1 MFKTIQ
7 NEADSIEG
15 LFKKTGEYIETRIDL
30 AKYKAI
36 DKSSDIVSSLAT
48 TICIIVVL
56 VVFIFTATTGVA
68 LWIGDMLGKNYYGF
82 FIVAGFYALSIL
94 ILYLFRRMLIKTPIS
109 KLIIEKVIK

>member
-1 MFKTIQ
+1 MQT
-7 NEADSIEG
+7 EGDSIEG

-48 TICIIVVL
+48 TICITMVAVI
-56 VVFIFTATTGVA
+56 FIFTATIGVA
-68 LWIGDMLGKNYYGF
+68 LWIGDVLGKSYYGF
-82 FIVAGFYALSIL
+82 FIVAGFYALAIL
-94 ILYLFRRMLIKTPIS
+94 ILYVCRYSWIKTPVS